1 MRVIKFF
8 KSSSGKC
15 PVEEFLDSLSAKQA
29 QRVTWVMRL
38 VEELEKVPDIYLKKL
53 KSTEDIW
60 EVRIQASSDIF
71 RVLGFFETD
80 AFIATNGFC
89 KKTQKTPLNE
99 IALAEKR
106 KKEYANK

>member
-1 MRVIKFF
+1 MRVVKFF

-71 RVLGFFETD
+71 RVLGFFETGT
-80 AFIATNGFC
+80 FIATNGFY

-106 KKEYANK
+106 KKEHANK